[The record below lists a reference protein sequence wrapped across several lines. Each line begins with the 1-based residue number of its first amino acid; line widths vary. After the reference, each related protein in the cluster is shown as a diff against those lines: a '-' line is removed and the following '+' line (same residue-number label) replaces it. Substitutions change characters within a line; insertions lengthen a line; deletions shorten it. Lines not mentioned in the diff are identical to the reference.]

1 MSHLLCFNAAGFRLC
16 ACPSEFSWHL
26 SFSTDQKFSQFEEK
40 INLTRNVQ
48 SSNIFVI
55 IFQNS
60 LHKVQN
66 CTIYPDLFKWKEM
79 DTSPYLSGGLCRMTK
94 HTARWS
100 THGSQ
105 SGNRC
110 LHSAFLHCAADRH
123 QNAPLAPHTGYKLCV
138 LYSVRHS
145 PQLREYFILLSWTAS
160 YSLTFE
166 HVHCFH
172 GPRRWIWFGCN
183 AACSIVALLHCIG
196 FPLQCTCVKLLL
208 IVPVS
213 TSCYQL
219 LTLPTTAPAA
229 QL

>member
-1 MSHLLCFNAAGFRLC
+1 MQPDSDC
-16 ACPSEFSWHL
+16 ALVHL
-26 SFSTDQKFSQFEEK
+26 SSVGIYHFSTDQKFSQFEEK

-60 LHKVQN
+60 LHKVLN

-105 SGNRC
+105 SGNADHPPACTLLFSTVLLTGIKMR
-110 LHSAFLHCAADRH
+110 HSQHTRNC
-123 QNAPLAPHTGYKLCV
+123 TGYKLCV

-145 PQLREYFILLSWTAS
+145 PQFKGVFHSFVLDCFVFSDIWTRALLSWTS
-160 YSLTFE
+160 SLNMVWMQCSLFN
-166 HVHCFH
+166 CC
-172 GPRRWIWFGCN
+172 I
-183 AACSIVALLHCIG
+183 AALHW
-196 FPLQCTCVKLLL
+196 
-208 IVPVS
+208 
-213 TSCYQL
+213 
-219 LTLPTTAPAA
+219 
-229 QL
+229 